1 MDGPGIPGWF
11 GGLFVLFIIAG
22 IASTVWRVSAARN
35 MARRA
40 GMDPDDATAA
50 TLLTQ
55 NGLDA
60 TYLAANLRQSQQHPV
75 PPPRTTES
83 RLQELKSL
91 LDQGLISQSEYD
103 DRRSAILAEI

>member
-1 MDGPGIPGWF
+1 MNGPGIPGAF
-11 GGLFVLFIIAG
+11 GGLFVLFIVIG
-22 IASTVWRVSAARN
+22 IATTVWRVSAARS

-60 TYLAANLRQSQQHPV
+60 TYIAANLRDMQQQH
-75 PPPRTTES
+75 
-83 RLQELKSL
+83 
-91 LDQGLISQSEYD
+91 
-103 DRRSAILAEI
+103 